1 MNAESPNISEK
12 TTESEFEDLAE
23 EVREIPDASI
33 FFNLSND
40 LLAITDTLGYFRK
53 LNPMWEQ
60 VMGYT
65 IEEMMS
71 QPFINFVHPDDLE
84 RTLTANKTNVGGADI
99 VNFENRYIAKNGS
112 TVRLLWTSSISIETQ
127 LIYAV
132 AHDITNR
139 TKTESELMQLTNA
152 LQNAV
157 EGIAKVDESGEITS
171 VNKSFAQQLGYEDDE
186 LIGVHWQNIVAPAS
200 LESLLQSYEQ
210 MLINGKCTFDA
221 VGLRRDGQTFFNEL
235 TIVKTNKGDY
245 TFGGHHCFMKDVS
258 ERKQAQIHL
267 QESEARFSNLAK
279 HLPGIIYQF
288 LLRNDGS
295 FQFPYISDSCKTIT
309 EYEPSD
315 LRQNPLLVFEMI
327 NPRDLATVRK
337 EVFRSARSLSVWQ
350 FEGQLITKL
359 GKTKWIQA
367 SSTPEV
373 LDTGDVLWSCL
384 LMDISDLKMAQ
395 EKIKELNEDLEQ
407 RLDVLSKVNT
417 ELESLTRK
425 LETAYDQALE
435 ASRLKSEF
443 VANISHEVRTPISA
457 VIGMSDLLLDTKL
470 NSEQR
475 EFARI
480 VRDSAESL
488 LTIINDILDFSK
500 MEAGKVELEMIDFS
514 LNSLIESCAE
524 IMASNARERN
534 LALVTYISPQIP
546 QIMRGDPMRLRQIL
560 LNLISNAVKFTERG
574 EVLISAELEKIEE
587 AQATICFSV
596 KDTGIGMTAEA
607 RKLLFQPFVQA
618 DGSTTR
624 KYGGT
629 GLGLSIS
636 KQLVEMMNGHFEVD
650 SAPGMGSTFSFKAR
664 FSIEDSNSETILNEM
679 PQDDLLDKRV
689 LIATSNFS
697 TAQSIQKYLNAVP
710 IETVIAQDLSSAI
723 AQLDA
728 AIENKTIFDLL
739 ICGLSDAES
748 DVESDSDLILMQK
761 KHQSDDL
768 SAMKTL
774 RLICFE
780 QKEKSETALKQ
791 GFSAYLSK
799 PVRQTQLYSNIC
811 DLLLSKNESRY
822 HSAQDNFIE
831 TMKLSIEP
839 NFKAPLDLN
848 YRARTIDSRMLP
860 ISQNDEVPGV
870 ADRNTT
876 RTNGILILLAE
887 DNVVIQKMA
896 MKQLQKLG
904 YETEVVSNGRE
915 VLQAVANKNYSIV
928 LMDCQM
934 PDIDGFEATRAIRS
948 MERNTN
954 KHLPII
960 AITASAMQGDRES
973 CFVAGMDD
981 YLSKP
986 VDQNK
991 LQAILEKW
999 CPKKSNDELCPT
1011 PPPQEHQ
1018 SDEKRKDIDARFD
1031 LPRLTELYG
1040 QDGVRELLQSFLS
1053 EGESLL
1059 KLIDAARQ
1067 SQNEKEFLAQ
1077 VHQLKGLAAVMTLQ
1091 QLEIICRQLEKDA
1104 HRAAWDATESGF
1116 KQLMSSY
1123 DLVKK
1128 LINQALA

>member
-1 MNAESPNISEK
+1 MNAESPNNSEK
-12 TTESEFEDLAE
+12 HSNNELEQLAE
-23 EVREIPDASI
+23 EVRAIPDASI

-40 LLAITDTLGYFRK
+40 LLAIADTKGYFRK
-53 LNPMWEQ
+53 LNPMWEK

-65 IEEMMS
+65 IEEMVS
-71 QPFINFVHPDDLE
+71 QPFFNFVHPEDFE
-84 RTLTANKTNVGGADI
+84 RTLNVNDSNVGGANV
-99 VNFENRYIAKNGS
+99 VNFENRYIAKDGS
-112 TVRLLWTSSISIETQ
+112 IVWLLWTASISTETQ

-139 TKTESELMQLTNA
+139 KRTESELMQLTNA

-171 VNKSFAQQLGYEDDE
+171 VNKSFAQQLGYENDE

-200 LESLLQSYEQ
+200 LETLTQSYEQ
-210 MLINGKCTFDA
+210 MRVTGKCTFDA
-221 VGLRRDGQTFFNEL
+221 IGLRKDGQTFFNEL
-235 TIVKTNKGDY
+235 TIVKANKDDY

-267 QESEARFSNLAK
+267 QESEARFSNLAE
-279 HLPGIIYQF
+279 HLPGVIYQF

-295 FQFPYISDSCKTIT
+295 FQFPYISESCKTIT
-309 EYEPSD
+309 EYEPAD
-315 LRQNPLLVFEMI
+315 LRQNPLLVFQMI
-327 NPRDLATVRK
+327 NPSDLATVRK
-337 EVFRSARSLSVWQ
+337 EVFRSARSLTVWQ

-407 RLDVLSKVNT
+407 RLDVLGKVNT

-475 EFARI
+475 EFASI

-500 MEAGKVELEMIDFS
+500 MEAGKIELEMIDFS
-514 LNSLIESCAE
+514 LSTLIESCAE

-534 LALVTYISPQIP
+534 LSLVTYISPQIP
-546 QIMRGDPMRLRQIL
+546 QILRGDPMRLRQIV

-574 EVLISAELEKIEE
+574 EVLISAELEKMEDR
-587 AQATICFSV
+587 QATVCFSV

-636 KQLVEMMNGHFEVD
+636 KRLVEMMRGHFEVD
-650 SAPGMGSTFSFKAR
+650 SAPGMGSTFTFKAQ
-664 FSIEDSNSETILNEM
+664 FSIRDSNSETILDEI
-679 PQDDLLDKRV
+679 PQSELVSKRV

-697 TAQSIQKYLNAVP
+697 TARSIEKYLNAVS
-710 IETVIAQDLSSAI
+710 IETTIAQDLPAAI
-723 AQLDA
+723 AHLDGA
-728 AIENKTIFDLL
+728 VDNEKSFDLL
-739 ICGLSDAES
+739 ICGLDAES
-748 DVESDSDLILMQK
+748 DGDLKLMQRK
-761 KHQSDDL
+761 NQSGDL
-768 SAMKTL
+768 SAIKTL
-774 RLICFE
+774 RLISFD
-780 QKEKSETALKQ
+780 QKEKNETALKQ

-799 PVRQTQLYSNIC
+799 PVRQTQLYSHIC
-811 DLLLSKNESRY
+811 DLLLSTNNSKY
-822 HSAQDNFIE
+822 HSGQDNFIE
-831 TMKLSIEP
+831 SMKLSIEP

-848 YRARTIDSRMLP
+848 YRARTIDTRMLP
-860 ISQNDEVPGV
+860 TSLHDEAQITEATSGIK
-870 ADRNTT
+870 
-876 RTNGILILLAE
+876 TNGILILLAE
-887 DNVVIQKMA
+887 DNVVIQNMA
-896 MKQLQKLG
+896 IKQLQKLG
-904 YETEVVSNGRE
+904 YEADVVSNGRE

-934 PDIDGFEATRAIRS
+934 PDIDGFAATRAIRS
-948 MERNTN
+948 LETYTHR
-954 KHLPII
+954 HLPII

-973 CFVAGMDD
+973 CFAAGMDD

-999 CPKKSNDELCPT
+999 CLNKANDENC
-1011 PPPQEHQ
+1011 PPPPSNQNQ
-1018 SDEKRKDIDARFD
+1018 PDEKRPNAEVHFD

-1040 QDGVRELLQSFLS
+1040 EDGVRELLQSFLS

-1059 KLIDAARQ
+1059 NTIDAARE
-1067 SQNEKEFLAQ
+1067 SRNEKEFLAQ

-1104 HRAAWDATESGF
+1104 RRSAWDAIECG
-1116 KQLMSSY
+1116 LAELISSY
-1123 DLVKK
+1123 DIVKK

>member
-1 MNAESPNISEK
+1 MNAEPPNNSEK
-12 TTESEFEDLAE
+12 YADSELEHLTED
-23 EVREIPDASI
+23 VREIPDASI

-40 LLAITDTLGYFRK
+40 LLAIADTRGYFRK
-53 LNPMWEQ
+53 LNPMWEK
-60 VMGYT
+60 VMGYS
-65 IEEMMS
+65 IEEMVS
-71 QPFINFVHPDDLE
+71 QPFFNFVHPDDLE
-84 RTLTANKTNVGGADI
+84 RTLTINNSNVGGAEV
-99 VNFENRYIAKNGS
+99 VNFENRYIARNGS
-112 TVRLLWTSSISIETQ
+112 VVWLLWTASLSKETQ

-139 TKTESELMQLTNA
+139 KKTESELMQLTNA

-157 EGIAKVDESGEITS
+157 EGIAKIDELGEITS
-171 VNKSFAQQLGYEDDE
+171 VNKSFAQQLGYESDE

-200 LESLLQSYEQ
+200 LETLIQSYEQ
-210 MLINGKCTFDA
+210 MRANGKCTFDA
-221 VGLRRDGQTFFNEL
+221 IGLRKDGQTFFNEL
-235 TIVKTNKGDY
+235 TIVTANKDDY

-295 FQFPYISDSCKTIT
+295 FQFPYISESCKTIT
-309 EYEPSD
+309 EYEPAD
-315 LRQNPLLVFEMI
+315 LQQNPLLVFEMI
-327 NPRDLATVRK
+327 EPGDLATVRK

-350 FEGQLITKL
+350 FEGRLITKL

-395 EKIKELNEDLEQ
+395 ERIKELNDDLEH
-407 RLDVLSKVNT
+407 RLEVLGEVNT

-500 MEAGKVELEMIDFS
+500 MEAGKIELEMIDFS
-514 LNSLIESCAE
+514 LSALIESCAE

-534 LALVTYISPQIP
+534 LALVTYISPRIP
-546 QIMRGDPMRLRQIL
+546 QIMRGDPMRLRQIV
-560 LNLISNAVKFTERG
+560 LNLISNAVKFTEKG
-574 EVLISAELEKIEE
+574 EVLILAELEKLEE
-587 AQATICFSV
+587 AQATVCFSV
-596 KDTGIGMTAEA
+596 KDTGIGMTTEA

-636 KQLVEMMNGHFEVD
+636 KRLVEMMAGQFEVD
-650 SAPGMGSTFSFKAR
+650 SAPGMGSTFTFKAR
-664 FSIEDSNSETILNEM
+664 FSIKDSNSETILSGM
-679 PQDDLLDKRV
+679 PQDELTSKRV
-689 LIATSNFS
+689 LIATNNFS
-697 TAQSIQKYLNAVP
+697 TSLSIQKYLNAVP
-710 IETVIAQDLSSAI
+710 IETTIAQDLPAAI
-723 AQLDA
+723 GLLDK
-728 AIENKTIFDLL
+728 AIENKTVFDLL
-739 ICGLSDAES
+739 ICGLSDSEN
-748 DVESDSDLILMQK
+748 DDDLTLMQK
-761 KHQSDDL
+761 KQQSDDL
-768 SAMKTL
+768 STMKTL
-774 RLICFE
+774 RLISFD
-780 QKEKSETALKQ
+780 QKEKNETALKQ

-799 PVRQTQLYSNIC
+799 PVRQTQLYSHVC
-811 DLLLSKNESRY
+811 DLLLSTRESKY
-822 HSAQDNFIE
+822 HSSPDNLIE

-839 NFKAPLDLN
+839 IFKAPLDLN
-848 YRARTIDSRMLP
+848 YRARTIDSRML
-860 ISQNDEVPGV
+860 SSSLHGEVPGG
-870 ADRNTT
+870 AIFAGTSS
-876 RTNGILILLAE
+876 NGVRILLAE

-896 MKQLQKLG
+896 VKQLQKLG
-904 YETEVVSNGRE
+904 YEVDVVSNGRE
-915 VLQAVANKNYSIV
+915 VLQAVTNKNYSIV

-934 PDIDGFEATRAIRS
+934 PDIDGFAATRAIRS
-948 MERNTN
+948 LETN
-954 KHLPII
+954 NDRHLPII

-973 CFVAGMDD
+973 CFAAGMDD

-999 CPKKSNDELCPT
+999 CMKKPDDEFCPT
-1011 PPPQEHQ
+1011 PSPNENQA
-1018 SDEKRKDIDARFD
+1018 DEKRKDVDIHFD
-1031 LPRLTELYG
+1031 LARLSELYG
-1040 QDGVRELLQSFLS
+1040 EDGVRELLQSFLS
-1053 EGESLL
+1053 EAESLL
-1059 KLIDAARQ
+1059 KTIEDARH
-1067 SQNEKEFLAQ
+1067 SRNEKEFLAQ
-1077 VHQLKGLAAVMTLQ
+1077 VHQLKGLAAVMTFQ

-1104 HRAAWDATESGF
+1104 RRSAWDAIEPGVE
-1116 KQLMSSY
+1116 QLIASY
-1123 DLVKK
+1123 DIVKK